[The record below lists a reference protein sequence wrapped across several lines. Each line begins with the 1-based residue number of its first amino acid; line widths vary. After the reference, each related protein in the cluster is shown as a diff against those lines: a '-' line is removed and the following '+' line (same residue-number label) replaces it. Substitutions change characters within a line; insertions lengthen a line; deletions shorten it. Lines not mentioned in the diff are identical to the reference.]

1 MKRKR
6 KLVLG
11 IISLVLIFGLSFA
24 IYEWKVTQNFA
35 KGIFGPG
42 KITAVNLDAW
52 EKMRVGMTQEEV
64 IKLLGDSPAKSKFT
78 VSGDSFSS
86 TQHFWQYNYKSG
98 ILQGPHPRAYVVFFD
113 SKGKVTSFRAPLN
126 DNSNT
131 R

>member
-1 MKRKR
+1 MKRK
-6 KLVLG
+6 KKVVLG
-11 IISLVLIFGLSFA
+11 IISLVVIFGLSYA

-42 KITAVNLDAW
+42 KITAVNLDGW

-64 IKLLGDSPAKSKFT
+64 IKLLGDSSSKRKFT
-78 VSGDSFSS
+78 VSGDNFSS
-86 TQHFWQYNYKSG
+86 TQRFWEYNYKSG
-98 ILQGPHPRAYVVFFD
+98 ILQSPDPRAYVVFFD
-113 SKGKVTSFRAPLN
+113 SKGIVTSFRAPLN